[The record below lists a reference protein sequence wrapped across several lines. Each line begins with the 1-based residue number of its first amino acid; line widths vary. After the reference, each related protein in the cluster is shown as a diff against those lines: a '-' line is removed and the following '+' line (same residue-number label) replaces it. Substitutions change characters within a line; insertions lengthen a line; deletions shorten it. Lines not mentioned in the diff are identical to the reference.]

1 MNCLVDLALYLKKYN
16 IAIGEY
22 HSKKIYVSPEGY
34 IKMYLL

>member
-16 IAIGEY
+16 IVIGEFY
-22 HSKKIYVSPEGY
+22 SKKIYVSPEGY